1 MNNPA
6 RKIIAEWRKCLNQYR
21 AASQKLANE
30 YIQLTSTGTDD
41 EKLSY
46 INIFG
51 KIKTKQMFFLHYYIE
66 SFFPMAERDVN
77 ASLVMLDDHLSRID
91 NEMLNVR
98 YSIIIIS
105 IL

>member
-1 MNNPA
+1 
-6 RKIIAEWRKCLNQYR
+6 
-21 AASQKLANE
+21 
-30 YIQLTSTGTDD
+30 
-41 EKLSY
+41 
-46 INIFG
+46 
-51 KIKTKQMFFLHYYIE
+51 
-66 SFFPMAERDVN
+66 MAERDVN